1 MGKDAPTWEELCGW
15 VSEAELGEEDVH
27 VGGETSTL
35 QTRMSVQ
42 GVLGRMG
49 DGLNQQEQGLRVLG
63 GRFLSIRDKRSKSSK
78 GKN

>member
-35 QTRMSVQ
+35 QTRMCSKPKWDSTLSV
-42 GVLGRMG
+42 
-49 DGLNQQEQGLRVLG
+49 LNSPDISALP
-63 GRFLSIRDKRSKSSK
+63 K
-78 GKN
+78 G